1 MSQYSSDGVNIKSQ
15 APLDPK
21 KQVLKWLDIKFQTIL
36 SWT

>member
-1 MSQYSSDGVNIKSQ
+1 MVSILRLKF
-15 APLDPK
+15 LFDPK